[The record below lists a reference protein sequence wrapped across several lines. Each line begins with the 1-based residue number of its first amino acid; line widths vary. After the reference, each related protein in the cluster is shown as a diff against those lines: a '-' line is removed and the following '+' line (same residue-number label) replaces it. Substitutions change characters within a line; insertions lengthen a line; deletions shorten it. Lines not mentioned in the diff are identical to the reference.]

1 MHVQYRPVCN
11 STTDCVCKMSPSH
24 WERYHTG
31 KKPLTPPL
39 HTKVPPDLQ
48 FMCASHPPI
57 LVGVTIGFGL
67 WWLWSLNNGWELTWP
82 VGGWSQ
88 QPAVMA
94 QHNNNTHTYATT
106 DRDSSIAYNIRE
118 GKKLR
123 CKVRPLLVCWCARC
137 APETHVNNFESLRFC
152 DMVRWEAVCTA
163 GRHGKRCIHVYVYI
177 LHVYIF

>member
-1 MHVQYRPVCN
+1 
-11 STTDCVCKMSPSH
+11 
-24 WERYHTG
+24 
-31 KKPLTPPL
+31 
-39 HTKVPPDLQ
+39 
-48 FMCASHPPI
+48 MCASHPPI

-67 WWLWSLNNGWELTWP
+67 WWLWSLNNGWELTCGPP
-82 VGGWSQ
+82 VDGASR
-88 QPAVMA
+88 PAVMA

-106 DRDSSIAYNIRE
+106 DSDSSITYNNIRE

-163 GRHGKRCIHVYVYI
+163 GRHGKRGAFMCMYIYVC
-177 LHVYIF
+177 VCVCVRVMGGGGVVVVVVKFSR